1 MKRKVVLGQALR
13 VGVDMIEAERV
24 ADTVDRFGARFLDRV
39 FTPAEQEYCGSNH
52 ASLAARWAAKE
63 AVAKALGCG
72 IGDVTWREIEV
83 LSDERGAPHLE
94 LTGDARR
101 LADECGLHHWSLSI
115 SHSRTH
121 AIAFV
126 VGYASTEL

>member
-1 MKRKVVLGQALR
+1 MLSI
-13 VGVDMIEAERV
+13 GVDMIEVGRIQE
-24 ADTVDRFGARFLDRV
+24 TVHRFGARFLDRV
-39 FTPAEQEYCGSNH
+39 FTPAEQQYCGTNH

-72 IGDVTWREIEV
+72 IGDVAWRDIEV
-83 LSDERGAPHLE
+83 LSDERGAPHLQ

-101 LADECGLHHWSLSI
+101 LADECGLRHWSLSI

-126 VGYASTEL
+126 VGHTSTEL

>member
-1 MKRKVVLGQALR
+1 MVSI
-13 VGVDMIEAERV
+13 GVDMIEVERV
-24 ADTVDRFGARFLDRV
+24 QETVNRFGARFLDRV
-39 FTPAEQEYCGSNH
+39 FTLAEQEYCGSNH

-72 IGDVTWREIEV
+72 IGDVSWREIEV
-83 LSDERGAPHLE
+83 LSDERGAPHLR
-94 LTGDARR
+94 LTGHARR
-101 LADECGLHHWSLSI
+101 LADEYGLRHWSLSI

-126 VGYASTEL
+126 IGHTSTEL

>member
-1 MKRKVVLGQALR
+1 MLS
-13 VGVDMIEAERV
+13 VGVDMIEV
-24 ADTVDRFGARFLDRV
+24 ARIQETVDRFGARFLDRV
-39 FTPAEQEYCGSNH
+39 FTPAEQEYCGVNH

-72 IGDVTWREIEV
+72 IGDVAWREIEV
-83 LSDERGAPHLE
+83 LSDERGAPQLQ

-101 LADECGLHHWSLSI
+101 LADECDLHHWSLSL

-126 VGYASTEL
+126 IGHTSTQQL